1 MHPPD
6 QADPVG
12 RRQRPGPRPHGDRV
26 REGGS
31 VLRARRRRRRP
42 DGRDGDVHV
51 GLVGAMDAAER
62 GAEPARNAAVVAA
75 AAKHHRPGGR
85 RRPDGGLTPK
95 GLARSPISAC
105 PRRGPL
111 PALVGSCASIRR
123 LGLPQP
129 HPFLPA
135 PEECEQWTGA
145 AQRVV
150 RARLPLPAHPR
161 AGQNTRE
168 GQSAVGS
175 MCRETS
181 QCRSSAR
188 SI

>member
-51 GLVGAMDAAER
+51 GARWRDGRGGARRGAGEER
-62 GAEPARNAAVVAA
+62 GRGGGGGEAPSARWPAPA
-75 AAKHHRPGGR
+75 R
-85 RRPDGGLTPK
+85 RRPD
-95 GLARSPISAC
+95 AQ
-105 PRRGPL
+105 GPGQE
-111 PALVGSCASIRR
+111 PH
-123 LGLPQP
+123 LGLPP
-129 HPFLPA
+129 AGSTPGAGRILRLDTAPRVAPTHPFLPA